1 MIKNIPRELE
11 ILPPTIWFWETRHC
25 ATNRNCEEDK
35 GLGGSWLNA
44 GNQIP
49 TCTRYPVPWGMKF
62 CSTSPNTGRFSW
74 AERDVFDDAL
84 VLLLPIFIRGISCC
98 FVPFLDHKKRSHK
111 QHCHIWKEIAFGI
124 HVKFPWVYSMNFLF
138 DIRFLPWQTRY
149 QALWTGKSTSREV
162 KSEADKG
169 RTCGKFRGLQKTI
182 WQIVG
187 SPLAPLNLVR
197 FLLSFTK
204 KTPKN
209 QPSEDV
215 SLIKNGDFPLQNL
228 SLQGDKPLVHKK
240 TEQFC
245 LKPLVECWRRSK
257 VRKYLVA
264 ELKKPG
270 PHPSRFDK
278 KLM

>member
-1 MIKNIPRELE
+1 MGVFHEFPLWHSISTLANSL
-11 ILPPTIWFWETRHC
+11 
-25 ATNRNCEEDK
+25 
-35 GLGGSWLNA
+35 SSSLN
-44 GNQIP
+44 G
-49 TCTRYPVPWGMKF
+49 F
-62 CSTSPNTGRFSW
+62 
-74 AERDVFDDAL
+74 
-84 VLLLPIFIRGISCC
+84 PITWS
-98 FVPFLDHKKRSHK
+98 
-111 QHCHIWKEIAFGI
+111 
-124 HVKFPWVYSMNFLF
+124 
-138 DIRFLPWQTRY
+138 
-149 QALWTGKSTSREV
+149 
-162 KSEADKG
+162 KSEADKF
-169 RTCGKFRGLQKTI
+169 RTFGKFRGLQKTI

-187 SPLAPLNLVR
+187 SPSPPLNLVR

-240 TEQFC
+240 NEQFC

-270 PHPSRFDK
+270 PHPSSFDK
-278 KLM
+278 KLV